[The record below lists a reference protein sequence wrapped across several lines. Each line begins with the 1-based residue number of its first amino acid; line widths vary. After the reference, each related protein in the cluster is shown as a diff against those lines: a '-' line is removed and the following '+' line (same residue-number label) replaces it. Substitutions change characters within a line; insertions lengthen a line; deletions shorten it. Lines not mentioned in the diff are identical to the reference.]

1 LCPLELQANV
11 CLIQDDQGWKVL
23 IRDDQGWKGWKGMEE
38 GRGRQG
44 LRGMED
50 GRGRQGLR
58 EMEGLAWAVSK
69 CSTCAMCEGNW

>member
-1 LCPLELQANV
+1 
-11 CLIQDDQGWKVL
+11 
-23 IRDDQGWKGWKGMEE
+23 MED

-44 LRGMED
+44 LREMED
-50 GRGRQGLR
+50 GKECQGLREMEEGRECQGLR